1 MEKKVKK
8 AVHKAAFETARVE
21 LKTREYRV
29 ETFEQGFIIT
39 MDQGSGFRPCGK
51 FGLWDEA
58 FVYRNLKLA
67 QESLAIFESQCLKLK
82 NI

>member
-29 ETFEQGFIIT
+29 EPYNQGFIIT

-51 FGLWDEA
+51 FGLWDEP
-58 FVYRNLKLA
+58 FVYRNTYIAKLA
-67 QESLAIFESQCLKLK
+67 LDKFEAETIKHG
-82 NI
+82 

>member
-51 FGLWDEA
+51 FGLWDEPV
-58 FVYRNLKLA
+58 VYRNLYLA
-67 QESLAIFESQCLKLK
+67 QMALQQFEAKTIQRD
-82 NI
+82 